1 MNDFSE
7 NLKIVMERIHAAAQ
21 KYGRSVDSIRL
32 MAASKTFSADDIKI
46 AASAGLQEFG
56 ENYAQE
62 AIQKIKTLA
71 DPKLIWHFIGPIQ
84 SNKTRLISEN
94 FNWVHSIDRI
104 KTARRL
110 NDARPDSS
118 PPLNACI
125 QINISGEKSKSGIA
139 PQQLLD
145 LARQISTLPNIRLR
159 GLMAIPA
166 VSKDTDE
173 QRQSFKLVNQYFQ
186 SLNKENFKLD
196 TLSMGTSND
205 LEAAIAEGSTM
216 VRLGTAIFGP
226 RHA

>member
-1 MNDFSE
+1 MNDIGE
-7 NLKIVMERIHAAAQ
+7 NLQITRERIQAAAQ
-21 KYGRSVDSIRL
+21 KYDRIVDSIGL

-46 AASAGLQEFG
+46 AASAGLLEFG

-62 AIQKIKTLA
+62 AMQKIKALA

-84 SNKTRLISEN
+84 SNKTRLIAEN
-94 FNWVHSIDRI
+94 FNWVHSIDRF

-125 QINISGEKSKSGIA
+125 QINISDEKSKSGITS
-139 PQQLLD
+139 QQLLD
-145 LARQISTLPNIRLR
+145 LAIQISTLPNIRLR
-159 GLMAIPA
+159 GLMAMPA
-166 VSKDTDE
+166 VSKDTNK
-173 QRQSFKLVNQYFQ
+173 QRQSFKLVTECFQ
-186 SLNKENFKLD
+186 SLNKKNFKLD

-216 VRLGTAIFGP
+216 IRLGTAIFGP

>member
-71 DPKLIWHFIGPIQ
+71 DPKLIWHYIGPIQ

-216 VRLGTAIFGP
+216 IRLGTAIFGP